1 MDRLGFFKQGLSS
14 VLDAASSII
23 GLKKAA
29 DSFVEVVDEALSN
42 IKTDIG
48 FHLPS
53 IDSAI
58 YAGGASVLEN
68 LAAIGY
74 STIEV
79 GTYKNGKL
87 HYKSP
92 EELKELARK
101 ANIKITAAHLNHLL
115 TEAEKEGAA
124 MNEGAAE
131 SEAGAKSEAA
141 MNEGA
146 ATSEGATT
154 REGATMNEGAAMSE
168 GAEGSEAD
176 ARSEEV
182 AMSKEDNEWW
192 LNAMAICKDL
202 GCKYVTMSQF
212 PENPDQA
219 TITRYA
225 KYFNAI
231 GQMAAEQGMR
241 FCFHPSQAE
250 LTKNEDSASI
260 FEILAEQTDKDKV
273 WFEIDTFE
281 ATEAAAD
288 VCKLLKQQDK
298 RILLLHLHDYGV
310 AGDSGKIDFDTII
323 KEGIQQGVADIFIEV
338 RDFHL
343 PAMNCVERSYY
354 YVDNLPSIR
363 Y

>member
-1 MDRLGFFKQGLSS
+1 MDRLGFFKQGLAS
-14 VLDAASSII
+14 VMDAASSII

-58 YAGGASVLEN
+58 YAGGASVLGN

-79 GTYKNGKL
+79 GTYKEGKL
-87 HYKSP
+87 HYKTP

-115 TEAEKEGAA
+115 TEDEKADDKSAENNDKSIGDAEESVVAESVEVKSTA
-124 MNEGAAE
+124 EEFVMNE
-131 SEAGAKSEAA
+131 
-141 MNEGA
+141 
-146 ATSEGATT
+146 
-154 REGATMNEGAAMSE
+154 
-168 GAEGSEAD
+168 
-176 ARSEEV
+176 
-182 AMSKEDNEWW
+182 EDKEWW
-192 LNAMAICKDL
+192 LNAMSICKDL
-202 GCKYVTMSQF
+202 GCKYVTMAQF

-219 TITRYA
+219 TIARYA
-225 KYFNAI
+225 KYFDAI
-231 GQMAAEQGMR
+231 GEMAAEQGMK
-241 FCFHPSQAE
+241 FCFHPTTAE
-250 LTKNEDSASI
+250 LTTGDEATSV
-260 FEILAEQTDKDKV
+260 FEMLAEQSDKDKV

-281 ATEAAAD
+281 ATEAAID
-288 VCKLLKQQDK
+288 VCKLLEQHDK
-298 RILLLHLHDYGV
+298 RVLLLHLHDYGV
-310 AGDSGKIDFDTII
+310 AGDSGRIDFDSII
-323 KEGIQQGVADIFIEV
+323 KEGIKRGVADIFVEV

-354 YVDNLPSIR
+354 YVDTLPSIR

>member
-1 MDRLGFFKQGLSS
+1 MDRLGFFKQGLAS
-14 VLDAASSII
+14 VMDAASSII

-68 LAAIGY
+68 LSAIGY

-79 GTYKNGKL
+79 GTYKDGKL
-87 HYKSP
+87 HYKTP

-115 TEAEKEGAA
+115 TEVEKADDKSAENSDKSTGDAEESVVAESVEIKSTA
-124 MNEGAAE
+124 EEFVMNE
-131 SEAGAKSEAA
+131 
-141 MNEGA
+141 
-146 ATSEGATT
+146 
-154 REGATMNEGAAMSE
+154 
-168 GAEGSEAD
+168 
-176 ARSEEV
+176 
-182 AMSKEDNEWW
+182 EDNEWW
-192 LNAMAICKDL
+192 LNAMSICKDL
-202 GCKYVTMSQF
+202 GCKYVTMAQF

-219 TITRYA
+219 TVARYA
-225 KYFNAI
+225 KYFDAI
-231 GQMAAEQGMR
+231 GEMAKEQGLK

-250 LTKNEDSASI
+250 LIKNDDSASI
-260 FEILAEQTDKDKV
+260 FEMLAEQSDKDKV

-281 ATEAAAD
+281 ATEAAID
-288 VCKLLKQQDK
+288 VCKLLEQHDK
-298 RILLLHLHDYGV
+298 RVLLLHLHDYGV
-310 AGDSGKIDFDTII
+310 AGDSGRIDFDSII
-323 KEGIQQGVADIFIEV
+323 KEGIKRGVADIFVEV

-354 YVDNLPSIR
+354 YVDTLPSIR

>member
-115 TEAEKEGAA
+115 TVAEKEGAA
-124 MNEGAAE
+124 LNEGAAE
-131 SEAGAKSEAA
+131 
-141 MNEGA
+141 NEGA
-146 ATSEGATT
+146 E
-154 REGATMNEGAAMSE
+154 E
-168 GAEGSEAD
+168 SEAE

-192 LNAMAICKDL
+192 LNAISICKDL
-202 GCKYVTMSQF
+202 GCKYVTMAQF

-219 TITRYA
+219 TIARYA

-231 GQMAAEQGMR
+231 GQMATERGLK

-281 ATEAAAD
+281 ATEAATD

-323 KEGIQQGVADIFIEV
+323 KEGIQRGVADIFIEV

>member
-1 MDRLGFFKQGLSS
+1 MDRLGFFKQGLAS
-14 VLDAASSII
+14 VMDAASSII

-58 YAGGASVLEN
+58 YAGGASVLDN
-68 LAAIGY
+68 LSAIGY

-79 GTYKNGKL
+79 GTYKDGKL
-87 HYKSP
+87 HYKTP

-115 TEAEKEGAA
+115 TEVEKADDKSTKNSDKSTGDAKESVGAESVEVKSTAEEFV
-124 MNEGAAE
+124 MNE
-131 SEAGAKSEAA
+131 
-141 MNEGA
+141 
-146 ATSEGATT
+146 
-154 REGATMNEGAAMSE
+154 
-168 GAEGSEAD
+168 
-176 ARSEEV
+176 
-182 AMSKEDNEWW
+182 EDKEWW
-192 LNAMAICKDL
+192 LNAMNICKDL
-202 GCKYVTMSQF
+202 GCKYVTMAQF

-219 TITRYA
+219 TVARYA
-225 KYFNAI
+225 KYFDAI
-231 GQMAAEQGMR
+231 GEMAAEQGMK
-241 FCFHPSQAE
+241 FCFHPTTAE
-250 LTKNEDSASI
+250 LTTSDEATSV
-260 FEILAEQTDKDKV
+260 FEMLAEQSDKDKV

-281 ATEAAAD
+281 AVEAAID
-288 VCKLLKQQDK
+288 VCELLKQHDK

-310 AGDSGKIDFDTII
+310 AGDSGVIDFDSII
-323 KEGIQQGVADIFIEV
+323 KEGIKRGLADIFIEV

-354 YVDNLPSIR
+354 YVDTLPSIR

>member
-1 MDRLGFFKQGLSS
+1 
-14 VLDAASSII
+14 
-23 GLKKAA
+23 
-29 DSFVEVVDEALSN
+29 
-42 IKTDIG
+42 
-48 FHLPS
+48 
-53 IDSAI
+53 
-58 YAGGASVLEN
+58 
-68 LAAIGY
+68 
-74 STIEV
+74 
-79 GTYKNGKL
+79 
-87 HYKSP
+87 
-92 EELKELARK
+92 
-101 ANIKITAAHLNHLL
+101 
-115 TEAEKEGAA
+115 
-124 MNEGAAE
+124 
-131 SEAGAKSEAA
+131 
-141 MNEGA
+141 
-146 ATSEGATT
+146 
-154 REGATMNEGAAMSE
+154 
-168 GAEGSEAD
+168 
-176 ARSEEV
+176 
-182 AMSKEDNEWW
+182 MSKEDNEWW

-231 GQMAAEQGMR
+231 GQMAAEQGIR

-281 ATEAAAD
+281 ATEAATD

-323 KEGIQQGVADIFIEV
+323 KEGIQRGVADIFIEV

>member
-1 MDRLGFFKQGLSS
+1 MDRLGFFKQGLAS
-14 VLDAASSII
+14 VMDAASSII

-68 LAAIGY
+68 IAAIGY

-79 GTYKNGKL
+79 GTYKNGTL
-87 HYKSP
+87 HYKKP
-92 EELKELARK
+92 DELKELARK
-101 ANIKITAAHLNHLL
+101 ANVKITAAHLNHLL
-115 TEAEKEGAA
+115 TEVEKTKDESNKKDSEKGDKETEDAVKSDVVESTAEEFV
-124 MNEGAAE
+124 MNE
-131 SEAGAKSEAA
+131 K
-141 MNEGA
+141 
-146 ATSEGATT
+146 
-154 REGATMNEGAAMSE
+154 
-168 GAEGSEAD
+168 
-176 ARSEEV
+176 
-182 AMSKEDNEWW
+182 DNEWW
-192 LNAMAICKDL
+192 LNAISICKDL
-202 GCKYVTMSQF
+202 GCKYVTMAQF

-219 TITRYA
+219 TIARYA
-225 KYFNAI
+225 KYFDAI
-231 GQMAAEQGMR
+231 GEMAKEQGLK

-250 LTKNEDSASI
+250 LTKNDDSASI
-260 FEILAEQTDKDKV
+260 FEMLAEQSDKDKV

-281 ATEAAAD
+281 AEEAAID
-288 VCKLLKQQDK
+288 VCKLLEQHDK
-298 RILLLHLHDYGV
+298 RVLLLHLHDYGV
-310 AGDSGKIDFDTII
+310 AGDSGRIDFDSII
-323 KEGIQQGVADIFIEV
+323 KEGIKRGVADIFVEV

-354 YVDNLPSIR
+354 YVDTLPSIR

>member
-115 TEAEKEGAA
+115 TVAEK
-124 MNEGAAE
+124 EGAAE

-146 ATSEGATT
+146 AL
-154 REGATMNEGAAMSE
+154 NE

-202 GCKYVTMSQF
+202 GCRYVTMSQF

-219 TITRYA
+219 TIARYA

-231 GQMAAEQGMR
+231 GQMAKERGLK

-260 FEILAEQTDKDKV
+260 FEILTEQTDNDKV

-281 ATEAAAD
+281 ATEAATD

-323 KEGIQQGVADIFIEV
+323 KEGIQRGVADIFIEV

>member
-1 MDRLGFFKQGLSS
+1 MDRLGFFKLGLAS
-14 VLDAASSII
+14 VMDAASSII

-58 YAGGASVLEN
+58 YAGGASVLGN

-79 GTYKNGKL
+79 GTYKDGKL
-87 HYKSP
+87 HYKTP

-115 TEAEKEGAA
+115 TEVEKADDKSAENSDKSTGDAEESVVAESVEVKSTA
-124 MNEGAAE
+124 EEFVMNE
-131 SEAGAKSEAA
+131 
-141 MNEGA
+141 
-146 ATSEGATT
+146 
-154 REGATMNEGAAMSE
+154 
-168 GAEGSEAD
+168 
-176 ARSEEV
+176 
-182 AMSKEDNEWW
+182 EDKEWW
-192 LNAMAICKDL
+192 LNAMNICKDL
-202 GCKYVTMSQF
+202 GCKYVTMAQF

-219 TITRYA
+219 TVARYA
-225 KYFNAI
+225 KYFDAI
-231 GQMAAEQGMR
+231 GEMAKEQGLK

-250 LTKNEDSASI
+250 LTKNDDSVSI
-260 FEILAEQTDKDKV
+260 FEMLAEQSDKDKV

-281 ATEAAAD
+281 AEEAAID
-288 VCKLLKQQDK
+288 VCKLLEQHDK
-298 RILLLHLHDYGV
+298 RVLLLHLHDYGV
-310 AGDSGKIDFDTII
+310 AGDSGRIDFDSII
-323 KEGIQQGVADIFIEV
+323 KEGIKQGVADIFVEV

-354 YVDNLPSIR
+354 YVDTLPSIR

>member
-1 MDRLGFFKQGLSS
+1 M
-14 VLDAASSII
+14 DAASSII

-79 GTYKNGKL
+79 GTYKDGKL
-87 HYKSP
+87 HYKTP

-115 TEAEKEGAA
+115 TEVEKADDKSAERSDKGTGEAEESVAEGCTAKESVAA
-124 MNEGAAE
+124 KSLVEEFVMNE
-131 SEAGAKSEAA
+131 
-141 MNEGA
+141 
-146 ATSEGATT
+146 
-154 REGATMNEGAAMSE
+154 
-168 GAEGSEAD
+168 
-176 ARSEEV
+176 
-182 AMSKEDNEWW
+182 EDNEWW
-192 LNAMAICKDL
+192 LNAINICKDL
-202 GCKYVTMSQF
+202 GCKYVTMAQF
-212 PENPDQA
+212 PKNPDQA
-219 TITRYA
+219 TVARYA
-225 KYFNAI
+225 KYFDAI
-231 GQMAAEQGMR
+231 GEMAAEQGMK
-241 FCFHPSQAE
+241 FCFHPTTAE
-250 LTKNEDSASI
+250 LTTSDEATSV
-260 FEILAEQTDKDKV
+260 FEMLAEQSDKDKV

-281 ATEAAAD
+281 ATEAAID
-288 VCKLLKQQDK
+288 VCKLLEQHNK

-310 AGDSGKIDFDTII
+310 AGDSGRIDFDSII
-323 KEGIQQGVADIFIEV
+323 KEGIKRGVADIFVEV

-354 YVDNLPSIR
+354 YVDTLPSIR

>member
-115 TEAEKEGAA
+115 TEAEKEGAT
-124 MNEGAAE
+124 
-131 SEAGAKSEAA
+131 
-141 MNEGA
+141 
-146 ATSEGATT
+146 TSEGPTTNERAT
-154 REGATMNEGAAMSE
+154 MSE

-192 LNAMAICKDL
+192 LNAISICKDL

-231 GQMAAEQGMR
+231 GQMAAEQGIR

-260 FEILAEQTDKDKV
+260 FEILAEQTDNDKV

-281 ATEAAAD
+281 ATEAATD

>member
-1 MDRLGFFKQGLSS
+1 MDRLGFFKQGLAS
-14 VLDAASSII
+14 VMDAASSII

-58 YAGGASVLEN
+58 YDGGASVLDN

-79 GTYKNGKL
+79 GTYNNGKL
-87 HYKSP
+87 HYKTP

-101 ANIKITAAHLNHLL
+101 ANVKITAAHLNHLL
-115 TEAEKEGAA
+115 TETVKSEEEAT
-124 MNEGAAE
+124 NEGKDEVETTTAE
-131 SEAGAKSEAA
+131 TNNVVKQEEV
-141 MNEGA
+141 E
-146 ATSEGATT
+146 E
-154 REGATMNEGAAMSE
+154 ATMSE
-168 GAEGSEAD
+168 TD
-176 ARSEEV
+176 
-182 AMSKEDNEWW
+182 KDWW
-192 LNAMAICKDL
+192 LNALSICKDL
-202 GCKYVTMSQF
+202 GCKYVTMAQF

-219 TITRYA
+219 TIARYA
-225 KYFNAI
+225 KYFDAV
-231 GQMAAEQGMR
+231 GDMASEKGMK
-241 FCFHPSQAE
+241 FCFHPTKAE
-250 LTKNEDSASI
+250 LTKSDDSASV
-260 FEILAEQTDKDKV
+260 FEMLAEQTDKSKV

-281 ATEAAAD
+281 AAEATTD
-288 VCKLLKQQDK
+288 VCKLLKQHDK

-310 AGDSGKIDFDTII
+310 TGDSGIIDFDSII
-323 KEGIQQGVADIFIEV
+323 KEGIQRGVADIYIEV
-338 RDFHL
+338 RNFHL

-354 YVDNLPSIR
+354 YVDTLPSIR

>member
-1 MDRLGFFKQGLSS
+1 MDRLGFFKQGLAS
-14 VLDAASSII
+14 VMDAASSII

-58 YAGGASVLEN
+58 YAGGASVLGN

-79 GTYKNGKL
+79 GTYKNGTL
-87 HYKSP
+87 HYKKP
-92 EELKELARK
+92 DELKELARK

-115 TEAEKEGAA
+115 TEVEKADDKSAENSDKSTGDAEDSVVAESVEVKSTA
-124 MNEGAAE
+124 EEFVMNE
-131 SEAGAKSEAA
+131 
-141 MNEGA
+141 
-146 ATSEGATT
+146 
-154 REGATMNEGAAMSE
+154 
-168 GAEGSEAD
+168 
-176 ARSEEV
+176 
-182 AMSKEDNEWW
+182 EDKEWW
-192 LNAMAICKDL
+192 LNAMNICKDL
-202 GCKYVTMSQF
+202 GCKYVTMAQF

-219 TITRYA
+219 TVARYA
-225 KYFNAI
+225 KYFDAI
-231 GQMAAEQGMR
+231 GEMAKEQGLK

-250 LTKNEDSASI
+250 LIKNDDSASI
-260 FEILAEQTDKDKV
+260 FEMLTEQSDKDKV
-273 WFEIDTFE
+273 WFEIDTLE
-281 ATEAAAD
+281 AVEAAID
-288 VCKLLKQQDK
+288 VCKLLEQHDK
-298 RILLLHLHDYGV
+298 RVLLLHLHDYGV
-310 AGDSGKIDFDTII
+310 AGDSGRIDFDSII
-323 KEGIQQGVADIFIEV
+323 KEGIKRGVADIFVEV

-354 YVDNLPSIR
+354 YVDTLPSIR

>member
-1 MDRLGFFKQGLSS
+1 MDRLGFFKQGLAS
-14 VLDAASSII
+14 VMDAASSII

-58 YAGGASVLEN
+58 YAGGASVLGN

-79 GTYKNGKL
+79 GTYKDGKL
-87 HYKSP
+87 HYKTP

-115 TEAEKEGAA
+115 TEDEKADDKSAENSDKSTGDAEESVVAESVEVKSVA
-124 MNEGAAE
+124 EEFVMNE
-131 SEAGAKSEAA
+131 
-141 MNEGA
+141 
-146 ATSEGATT
+146 
-154 REGATMNEGAAMSE
+154 
-168 GAEGSEAD
+168 
-176 ARSEEV
+176 
-182 AMSKEDNEWW
+182 EDNEWW
-192 LNAMAICKDL
+192 LNAMSICKDL
-202 GCKYVTMSQF
+202 GCKYVTMAQF

-219 TITRYA
+219 TIARYA
-225 KYFNAI
+225 KYFDAI
-231 GQMAAEQGMR
+231 GEMAAEQGMK

-250 LTKNEDSASI
+250 LIKNDDSASI
-260 FEILAEQTDKDKV
+260 FEMLAEQSDKDKV

-281 ATEAAAD
+281 ATEAAID
-288 VCKLLKQQDK
+288 VCKLLEQHDK
-298 RILLLHLHDYGV
+298 RVLLLHLHDYGV
-310 AGDSGKIDFDTII
+310 AGDSGRIDFDSII
-323 KEGIQQGVADIFIEV
+323 KEGIKRGVADIFVEV

-354 YVDNLPSIR
+354 YVDTLPSIR

>member
-68 LAAIGY
+68 LASIGY

-92 EELKELARK
+92 EELKGLARK

-115 TEAEKEGAA
+115 TEAEK
-124 MNEGAAE
+124 
-131 SEAGAKSEAA
+131 
-141 MNEGA
+141 
-146 ATSEGATT
+146 
-154 REGATMNEGAAMSE
+154 E

-192 LNAMAICKDL
+192 LNAISICKDL
-202 GCKYVTMSQF
+202 GCKYVTMAQF

-219 TITRYA
+219 TIARYA

-231 GQMAAEQGMR
+231 GQMATEQGMR

-250 LTKNEDSASI
+250 LTKNENSASI
-260 FEILAEQTDKDKV
+260 FEILAEQTDNDKV

-281 ATEAAAD
+281 ATEAATD

-323 KEGIQQGVADIFIEV
+323 KEGIQRGVADIFIEV

>member
-1 MDRLGFFKQGLSS
+1 MDRLGFFKQGLAS
-14 VLDAASSII
+14 VMDAASSII

-58 YAGGASVLEN
+58 YAGGASVLGN

-79 GTYKNGKL
+79 GTYKDGKL
-87 HYKSP
+87 HYKTP

-115 TEAEKEGAA
+115 TEDEKADDKSTENSDKSTGDAEESVV
-124 MNEGAAE
+124 AE
-131 SEAGAKSEAA
+131 SVELKSTAE
-141 MNEGA
+141 EFV
-146 ATSEGATT
+146 
-154 REGATMNEGAAMSE
+154 MSE
-168 GAEGSEAD
+168 
-176 ARSEEV
+176 
-182 AMSKEDNEWW
+182 EDKEWW
-192 LNAMAICKDL
+192 LNAMSICKDL
-202 GCKYVTMSQF
+202 GCKYVTMAQF

-219 TITRYA
+219 TIARYA
-225 KYFNAI
+225 KYFDAI
-231 GQMAAEQGMR
+231 GEMAAEQGMK
-241 FCFHPSQAE
+241 FCFHPTTAE
-250 LTKNEDSASI
+250 LTTSDEATSV
-260 FEILAEQTDKDKV
+260 FEMLAEQSDKDKV

-281 ATEAAAD
+281 ATEAAID
-288 VCKLLKQQDK
+288 VCKLLEQHDK
-298 RILLLHLHDYGV
+298 RVLLLHLHDYGV
-310 AGDSGKIDFDTII
+310 AGDSGRIDFDSII
-323 KEGIQQGVADIFIEV
+323 KEGIKRGVADIFVEV

-354 YVDNLPSIR
+354 YVDTLPSIR

>member
-115 TEAEKEGAA
+115 TVAEK
-124 MNEGAAE
+124 EGAAE
-131 SEAGAKSEAA
+131 SEAGAKSEAT

-146 ATSEGATT
+146 
-154 REGATMNEGAAMSE
+154 TMSEGAAMSE

-182 AMSKEDNEWW
+182 AMSEEDNEWW

-219 TITRYA
+219 TIARYA

-231 GQMAAEQGMR
+231 GQMAAERGMK

-281 ATEAAAD
+281 ATEAATD

-323 KEGIQQGVADIFIEV
+323 KEGIQRGVADIFIEV

>member
-14 VLDAASSII
+14 VLDDVSSII

-115 TEAEKEGAA
+115 TVAEK
-124 MNEGAAE
+124 EGAAE
-131 SEAGAKSEAA
+131 SEAGAKSEAT

-146 ATSEGATT
+146 
-154 REGATMNEGAAMSE
+154 TMSEGAAMSE

-182 AMSKEDNEWW
+182 AMSEEDNEWW

-219 TITRYA
+219 TIARYA

-231 GQMAAEQGMR
+231 GQMAAERGMK

-260 FEILAEQTDKDKV
+260 FEILAEQTDNDKV

-281 ATEAAAD
+281 TTEAATD

-310 AGDSGKIDFDTII
+310 AGDSGRIDFDTII
-323 KEGIQQGVADIFIEV
+323 KEGIQRGVADIFIEV

-354 YVDNLPSIR
+354 YIDNLPSIR

>member
-1 MDRLGFFKQGLSS
+1 MDRLGFFKQGLAS
-14 VLDAASSII
+14 VMDAASSII

-79 GTYKNGKL
+79 GTYKEGKL
-87 HYKSP
+87 HYKTP
-92 EELKELARK
+92 DELKELARK

-115 TEAEKEGAA
+115 TEVEKTEEESNQKEAERGDEKTEDAVKSDVVESTAEENTAEKFV
-124 MNEGAAE
+124 
-131 SEAGAKSEAA
+131 
-141 MNEGA
+141 
-146 ATSEGATT
+146 
-154 REGATMNEGAAMSE
+154 MSE
-168 GAEGSEAD
+168 
-176 ARSEEV
+176 
-182 AMSKEDNEWW
+182 EDNEWW
-192 LNAMAICKDL
+192 LKAMTICKDL
-202 GCKYVTMSQF
+202 GCKYVTMAQF

-219 TITRYA
+219 TISRYA
-225 KYFNAI
+225 KYFDAL
-231 GQMAAEQGMR
+231 GEMAAEQGMK
-241 FCFHPSQAE
+241 FCFHPTTAE
-250 LTKNEDSASI
+250 LTKNDDSASV
-260 FEILAEQTDKDKV
+260 FEMLVEQTDKQKV
-273 WFEIDTFE
+273 YIEIDTLD
-281 ATEAAAD
+281 AVEAAID
-288 VCKLLKQQDK
+288 VCELLKQHDK
-298 RILLLHLHDYGV
+298 RVLLLHIHDYGV
-310 AGDSGKIDFDTII
+310 AGDSGRIDFDSII
-323 KEGIQQGVADIFIEV
+323 KEGIKRGVADIFVEV

-354 YVDNLPSIR
+354 YVDTLPSIR

>member
-1 MDRLGFFKQGLSS
+1 MDRLGFFKQGLAS
-14 VLDAASSII
+14 VMDAASSII

-68 LAAIGY
+68 LSAIGY

-79 GTYKNGKL
+79 GTYKNGTL
-87 HYKSP
+87 HYKKP
-92 EELKELARK
+92 DELKELARK

-115 TEAEKEGAA
+115 TEVEKADDKSTENSDKSTGDAEESVVAESVEVKSTAEEFV
-124 MNEGAAE
+124 MNE
-131 SEAGAKSEAA
+131 
-141 MNEGA
+141 
-146 ATSEGATT
+146 
-154 REGATMNEGAAMSE
+154 
-168 GAEGSEAD
+168 
-176 ARSEEV
+176 
-182 AMSKEDNEWW
+182 EDKEWW
-192 LNAMAICKDL
+192 LNAMNICKDL
-202 GCKYVTMSQF
+202 GCKYVTMAQF

-219 TITRYA
+219 TIARYA
-225 KYFNAI
+225 KYFDAI
-231 GQMAAEQGMR
+231 GEMAKEQGLK

-250 LTKNEDSASI
+250 LIKNDDSASI
-260 FEILAEQTDKDKV
+260 FEMLAEQSDKDKV

-281 ATEAAAD
+281 ATEAAID
-288 VCKLLKQQDK
+288 VCKLLEQHDK
-298 RILLLHLHDYGV
+298 RVLLLHLHDYGV
-310 AGDSGKIDFDTII
+310 AGDSGRIDFDSII
-323 KEGIQQGVADIFIEV
+323 KEGIKRGVADIFVEV

-354 YVDNLPSIR
+354 YVDTLPSIR

>member
-1 MDRLGFFKQGLSS
+1 M
-14 VLDAASSII
+14 
-23 GLKKAA
+23 
-29 DSFVEVVDEALSN
+29 
-42 IKTDIG
+42 
-48 FHLPS
+48 
-53 IDSAI
+53 
-58 YAGGASVLEN
+58 EN

-124 MNEGAAE
+124 E

-141 MNEGA
+141 LN
-146 ATSEGATT
+146 
-154 REGATMNEGAAMSE
+154 EGATMNDGATMNE

-202 GCKYVTMSQF
+202 GCKYVTMAQF

-219 TITRYA
+219 TIARYA
-225 KYFNAI
+225 KYFTAI

-260 FEILAEQTDKDKV
+260 FEILAEQTDNDKV

-281 ATEAAAD
+281 ATEAATD

-310 AGDSGKIDFDTII
+310 AGDSGRIDFDTII
-323 KEGIQQGVADIFIEV
+323 KEGIQRGVADIFIEV

>member
-58 YAGGASVLEN
+58 YAGGASVLDN
-68 LAAIGY
+68 LSAIGY

-79 GTYKNGKL
+79 GTYKNGTL
-87 HYKSP
+87 HYKKP
-92 EELKELARK
+92 DELKELARK
-101 ANIKITAAHLNHLL
+101 ANVKITAAHLNHLL
-115 TEAEKEGAA
+115 TEVVKAEDESDERSDKKTGVAEKNNAEGGTAKESIAA
-124 MNEGAAE
+124 EWLAEEFVMNE
-131 SEAGAKSEAA
+131 K
-141 MNEGA
+141 
-146 ATSEGATT
+146 
-154 REGATMNEGAAMSE
+154 
-168 GAEGSEAD
+168 
-176 ARSEEV
+176 
-182 AMSKEDNEWW
+182 DNEWW
-192 LNAMAICKDL
+192 LNAISICKDL
-202 GCKYVTMSQF
+202 GCKYVTMAQF

-219 TITRYA
+219 TIARYA
-225 KYFNAI
+225 KYFDAI
-231 GQMAAEQGMR
+231 GEMAKEQGLK
-241 FCFHPSQAE
+241 FCFHPSQTE
-250 LTKNEDSASI
+250 LIKSDDSASI
-260 FEILAEQTDKDKV
+260 FELLAEQSDKDKV

-281 ATEAAAD
+281 ATEAAID
-288 VCKLLKQQDK
+288 VCKLLEQHDK
-298 RILLLHLHDYGV
+298 RVLLLHLHDYGV
-310 AGDSGKIDFDTII
+310 AGDSGRIDFDSII
-323 KEGIQQGVADIFIEV
+323 KEGIKRGVADIFVEV

-354 YVDNLPSIR
+354 YVDTLPSIR

>member
-1 MDRLGFFKQGLSS
+1 MDRLGFFKQGLAS
-14 VLDAASSII
+14 VMDAASSII

-58 YAGGASVLEN
+58 YDGGASVLEN

-79 GTYKNGKL
+79 GTYKDGKL
-87 HYKSP
+87 HYKTP

-115 TEAEKEGAA
+115 TEDEKADDKSTENSDKSTGDAEESVVAESVELKSTAEEFV
-124 MNEGAAE
+124 MNEV
-131 SEAGAKSEAA
+131 
-141 MNEGA
+141 
-146 ATSEGATT
+146 
-154 REGATMNEGAAMSE
+154 
-168 GAEGSEAD
+168 D
-176 ARSEEV
+176 I
-182 AMSKEDNEWW
+182 EWW
-192 LNAMAICKDL
+192 LNAMSICKDL
-202 GCKYVTMSQF
+202 GCKYVTMAQF

-219 TITRYA
+219 TVARYA
-225 KYFNAI
+225 KYFDAI
-231 GQMAAEQGMR
+231 GEMAKEQGLK

-250 LTKNEDSASI
+250 LIKNDDSASI
-260 FEILAEQTDKDKV
+260 FEMLAEQSDKDKV

-281 ATEAAAD
+281 ATEAAID
-288 VCKLLKQQDK
+288 VCKLLEQHDK
-298 RILLLHLHDYGV
+298 RVLLLHLHDYGV
-310 AGDSGKIDFDTII
+310 AGDSGRIDFDSII
-323 KEGIQQGVADIFIEV
+323 KEGIKRGVADIFVEV

-354 YVDNLPSIR
+354 YVDTLPSIR

>member
-68 LAAIGY
+68 LSAIGY

-79 GTYKNGKL
+79 GTYKDGKL
-87 HYKSP
+87 HYKTP

-115 TEAEKEGAA
+115 TEDEKTKEESNKKDSDKGDKETEDAVKSDVVESTAEEFV
-124 MNEGAAE
+124 MNE
-131 SEAGAKSEAA
+131 
-141 MNEGA
+141 
-146 ATSEGATT
+146 
-154 REGATMNEGAAMSE
+154 
-168 GAEGSEAD
+168 
-176 ARSEEV
+176 
-182 AMSKEDNEWW
+182 EDKEWW
-192 LNAMAICKDL
+192 LKAMNICKDL
-202 GCKYVTMSQF
+202 GCKYVTMAQF

-219 TITRYA
+219 TVTRYA
-225 KYFNAI
+225 KYFDAI
-231 GQMAAEQGMR
+231 GEMAKEQGLK

-250 LTKNEDSASI
+250 LTKNDDSASI
-260 FEILAEQTDKDKV
+260 FEMLTEHSDKDKV

-281 ATEAAAD
+281 ATEAAID
-288 VCKLLKQQDK
+288 VCKLLEQHDK

-310 AGDSGKIDFDTII
+310 AGDSGRIDFDSII
-323 KEGIQQGVADIFIEV
+323 KEGIKRGVADIFVEV

-354 YVDNLPSIR
+354 YVDTLPSIR

>member
-92 EELKELARK
+92 EELKELASK

-115 TEAEKEGAA
+115 TEAEKE
-124 MNEGAAE
+124 EAAE

-141 MNEGA
+141 
-146 ATSEGATT
+146 T
-154 REGATMNEGAAMSE
+154 NEGAAMSE

-192 LNAMAICKDL
+192 LNAISICKDL
-202 GCKYVTMSQF
+202 GCKYVTMAQF

-219 TITRYA
+219 TIARYA

-231 GQMAAEQGMR
+231 GQMATERGLK

-281 ATEAAAD
+281 ATEAATD

-323 KEGIQQGVADIFIEV
+323 KEGIQRGVADIFIEV